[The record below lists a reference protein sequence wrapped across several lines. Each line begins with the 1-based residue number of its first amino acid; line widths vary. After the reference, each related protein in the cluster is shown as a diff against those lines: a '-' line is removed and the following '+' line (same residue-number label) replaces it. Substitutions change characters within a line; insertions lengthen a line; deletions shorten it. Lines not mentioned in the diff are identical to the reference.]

1 MKRRQINTIFL
12 IIALILVGFNLYRYY
27 MSWRQSRLLPDFEVS
42 NVRIL
47 NNLEPRTIVHYELK
61 NNGST
66 TANYVITAVSPID
79 GNDSLPAYFEK
90 VLVGET
96 VSINRKI
103 PLENYTKLK
112 IGVNCLIFS
121 KAKYYIVAPNLEPD
135 IPTIPDFIIYNLSL
149 TPFFKNN
156 ITVYNA
162 VFSIMN
168 IGGSPAH
175 NVNISVETASSIIM
189 SVLPENEPSRVTI
202 VLDSLSWEGIEVYI
216 TCDEGV
222 RQLYYL
228 EKYNL
233 NLS

>member
-1 MKRRQINTIFL
+1 MKKRQMNTIFL
-12 IIALILVGFNLYRYY
+12 IIVIILAGFNLYRYY
-27 MSWRQSRLLPDFEVS
+27 MSWRQSRLLPDFEIS

-47 NNLEPRTIVHYELK
+47 NDLEPRTIVHYELK

-66 TANYVITAVSPID
+66 TANYIITVVSPID

-90 VLVGET
+90 LSVGET

-103 PLENYTKLK
+103 PHENYTRLK
-112 IGVNCLIFS
+112 IGVNCFKFS
-121 KAKYYIVAPNLEPD
+121 KAKYYIVTPNLEPD
-135 IPTIPDFIIYNLSL
+135 ISPIPDFIVYDLSL
-149 TPFFKNN
+149 TPIINNN
-156 ITVYNA
+156 ITVYNT

-175 NVNISVETASSIIM
+175 NVNVSVETASSIIM
-189 SVLPENEPSRVTI
+189 PVLPENEPSRVSM
-202 VLDSLSWEGIEVYI
+202 VLSSLAWEGIEVYI

-228 EKYNL
+228 ESYD
-233 NLS
+233 

>member
-12 IIALILVGFNLYRYY
+12 IIAIIIAGFNLYRYY
-27 MSWRQSRLLPDFEVS
+27 LSCSKLRLLPDFEVS

-66 TANYVITAVSPID
+66 TANYVISAVSPID
-79 GNDSLPAYFEK
+79 GNDSLPVYFEK
-90 VLVGET
+90 LSVGET

-103 PLENYTKLK
+103 AFENYTKLK
-112 IGVNCLIFS
+112 ICVNCLTFS
-121 KAKYYIVAPNLEPD
+121 EAKYYIVTPNLEPD

-156 ITVYNA
+156 ITVYKA

-175 NVNISVETASSIIM
+175 NVNISVETASSVIM
-189 SVLPENEPSRVTI
+189 SVLPENELGRVTM
-202 VLDSLSWEGIEVYI
+202 VLNSLSWEGIEVYI

-228 EKYNL
+228 EKYD
-233 NLS
+233 